1 MKTIDYSRKM
11 DYLYRFNFRV
21 KKILPGAH
29 IPMKIIEHIEDIDK
43 PFTNAVV
50 TIGNFDGVHIGHQS
64 LFHEVVL
71 KAASLKGTSVAIT
84 FDPHPLR
91 VLTKHR
97 HPPLITL
104 NEQKKELIAA
114 TELDVLLVIPF
125 THEFSEISAKD
136 FITELLVKRIGMKAI
151 IVGPDYSFG
160 QNREGDIGLLKDLGR
175 RQDFEVI
182 ISDWIKSA
190 HRNEGRISSTRIREL
205 VASGDIEKAQKL
217 LGRNYQIR
225 GTVVSGRNRGGKLLG
240 FPTANLALQDE
251 LCPKTGIYAVTVEW
265 KGHIYQG
272 VANIGYSPTFDDHLF
287 TVEVHILDFDQ
298 DLYDQK
304 IKINFLKRIR
314 DEIKFDS
321 FEALSDQIRNDVA
334 VARHLFSN

>member
-1 MKTIDYSRKM
+1 MV
-11 DYLYRFNFRV
+11 YLYRFNFPV
-21 KKILPGAH
+21 KKLLQDILYH
-29 IPMKIIEHIEDIDK
+29 MKIIERIEDINK
-43 PFTNAVV
+43 PFPNAVI

-64 LFHEVVL
+64 LFHEVIL
-71 KAASLKGTSVAIT
+71 KAASLNGTSIAMT

-91 VLTKHR
+91 VLTSRR

-104 NEQKKELIAA
+104 NEQKRELIAA
-114 TELDVLLVIPF
+114 TELDILLVVPF
-125 THEFSEISAKD
+125 TKEFASIAATD
-136 FITELLVKRIGMKAI
+136 FIAELLVKRIGMKAV
-151 IVGPDYSFG
+151 IVGQDYTFG
-160 QNREGDIGLLKDLGR
+160 KNREGDIDLLQSLGHKLN
-175 RQDFEVI
+175 FEVI
-182 ISDWIKSA
+182 LADWIKAS

-205 VASGDIEKAQKL
+205 VSDGDIQSASKL

-225 GTVVSGRNRGGKLLG
+225 GTVVEGRNRGGKLLG

-265 KGHIYQG
+265 DGKLYQA

-287 TVEVHILDFDQ
+287 TVEVHILDFDR
-298 DLYDQK
+298 DIYGQK

-321 FEALSDQIRNDVA
+321 LAALSDQIRDDIA
-334 VARHLFSN
+334 VARELFNRVAPS

>member
-1 MKTIDYSRKM
+1 M

-21 KKILPGAH
+21 KKILPGIH
-29 IPMKIIEHIEDIDK
+29 IPMKIIDNIENIEK

-71 KAASLKGTSVAIT
+71 KAASLKGTSVAMT

-91 VLTKHR
+91 VLTNHR

-104 NEQKKELIAA
+104 NEQKTELIAS
-114 TELDVLLVIPF
+114 TELDVLIVVPF
-125 THEFSEISAKD
+125 TQEFATISARD
-136 FITELLVKRIGMKAI
+136 FVSELLVKRIGMRAV

-160 QNREGDIGLLKDLGR
+160 KNREGDIGLLKDLGR
-175 RQDFEVI
+175 QLGFEVVLA
-182 ISDWIKSA
+182 DWIKST

-225 GTVVSGRNRGGKLLG
+225 GTVVNGRNRGGKLLG

-251 LCPKTGIYAVTVEW
+251 LCPKAGIYAVTVEW
-265 KGHIYQG
+265 KGLLHQG

-287 TVEVHILDFDQ
+287 TVEVHILDFHQ
-298 DLYDQK
+298 DIYGQK

-314 DEIKFDS
+314 DEIKFDNLTS
-321 FEALSDQIRNDVA
+321 LSDQIRNDIA
-334 VARHLFSN
+334 VARKLFNN

>member
-1 MKTIDYSRKM
+1 
-11 DYLYRFNFRV
+11 
-21 KKILPGAH
+21 
-29 IPMKIIEHIEDIDK
+29 MKIIEHIEDIDK
-43 PFTNAVV
+43 PFTNAVL

-71 KAASLKGTSVAIT
+71 KAVSLQGTSVAMT

-125 THEFSEISAKD
+125 TREFAAISAKD
-136 FITELLVKRIGMKAI
+136 FITELLVKRIGMKAV

-160 QNREGDIGLLKDLGR
+160 KNREGGIDLLKELGR
-175 RQDFEVI
+175 QLDFEVI
-182 ISDWIKSA
+182 LADWIKST
-190 HRNEGRISSTRIREL
+190 HHDEGRISSTRIREL

-217 LGRNYQIR
+217 LGRNYQLR
-225 GTVVSGRNRGGKLLG
+225 GSVVNGRNRGGKLLG

-251 LCPKTGIYAVTVEW
+251 LCPKSGIYAVTVEW
-265 KGHIYQG
+265 EGQLYHG

-287 TVEVHILDFDQ
+287 TVEVHILDFNQ
-298 DLYDQK
+298 DIYGQK

-321 FEALSDQIRNDVA
+321 LASLSEQIRQDIT
-334 VARHLFSN
+334 VARNLFDN

>member
-1 MKTIDYSRKM
+1 M

-21 KKILPGAH
+21 KKILPGVH
-29 IPMKIIEHIEDIDK
+29 IDMKIIENIEDIDK

-71 KAASLKGTSVAIT
+71 KAASLKGTSVAMT

-91 VLTKHR
+91 VLTNHR

-104 NEQKKELIAA
+104 NEQKTELIAS
-114 TELDVLLVIPF
+114 TELDVLIVIPF
-125 THEFSEISAKD
+125 TQEFAAISARD
-136 FITELLVKRIGMKAI
+136 FITELLVKRIGMQAV

-160 QNREGDIGLLKDLGR
+160 KNREGDIDLLQDLGR
-175 RQDFEVI
+175 QQGFEVI
-182 ISDWIKSA
+182 LADWIKST
-190 HRNEGRISSTRIREL
+190 HGNEGRISSTRIREL

-225 GTVVSGRNRGGKLLG
+225 GTVINGRNRGGKLLG
-240 FPTANLALQDE
+240 FPTANLSLQDE

-265 KGHIYQG
+265 EGQLYHG

-287 TVEVHILDFDQ
+287 TVEVHILDFSQ
-298 DLYDQK
+298 DIYGRK

-314 DEIKFDS
+314 DEIKFHNIG
-321 FEALSDQIRNDVA
+321 ALSDQIRDDIRVT
-334 VARHLFSN
+334 RELFASASPS

>member
-1 MKTIDYSRKM
+1 MKLYENID
-11 DYLYRFNFRV
+11 
-21 KKILPGAH
+21 
-29 IPMKIIEHIEDIDK
+29 DIDH
-43 PFTNAVV
+43 PFPNAVV

-71 KAASLKGTSVAIT
+71 KAVGLGGTSVAMT

-97 HPPLITL
+97 QPPLITL

-114 TELDVLLVIPF
+114 TELDVLIIVPF
-125 THEFSEISAKD
+125 TRTFAAVSAHD
-136 FITELLVKRIGMKAI
+136 FIVEWLVKRIGMKAI
-151 IVGPDYSFG
+151 IVGKDYTFG
-160 QNREGDIGLLKDLGR
+160 KDRKGDIDLLKSLGR
-175 RQDFEVI
+175 EYEFEVVLA
-182 ISDWIKSA
+182 DWIKSA
-190 HRNEGRISSTRIREL
+190 PRNEGRISSTRIRKL
-205 VASGDIEKAQKL
+205 VAAGDIEKARHL

-225 GTVVSGRNRGGKLLG
+225 GSVVSGRNRGGKLLG

-265 KGHIYQG
+265 EGSLYQG

-287 TVEVHILDFDQ
+287 TVEVHILDFDRNI
-298 DLYDQK
+298 YGQK

-321 FEALSDQIRNDVA
+321 IEALSDQIRDDIA
-334 VARHLFSN
+334 IARELFKH

>member
-1 MKTIDYSRKM
+1 M

-21 KKILPGAH
+21 KKILPGIH
-29 IPMKIIEHIEDIDK
+29 IPMKIIDNIENIEE

-71 KAASLKGTSVAIT
+71 KAASLKGTSVAMT

-91 VLTKHR
+91 VLTNHR

-104 NEQKKELIAA
+104 NEQKTELIAS
-114 TELDVLLVIPF
+114 TELDVLIVVPF
-125 THEFSEISAKD
+125 TQEFATISARD
-136 FITELLVKRIGMKAI
+136 FVSELLVKRIGMRAV

-160 QNREGDIGLLKDLGR
+160 KNREGDIGLLKDLGR
-175 RQDFEVI
+175 QLGFEVVLA
-182 ISDWIKSA
+182 DWIKST

-225 GTVVSGRNRGGKLLG
+225 GTVVNGRNRGGKLLG

-251 LCPKTGIYAVTVEW
+251 LCPKAGIYAVTVEW
-265 KGHIYQG
+265 KGLLHQG

-287 TVEVHILDFDQ
+287 TVEVHILDFHQ
-298 DLYDQK
+298 DIYGQK

-314 DEIKFDS
+314 DEIKFDNLTS
-321 FEALSDQIRNDVA
+321 LSDQIRNDIA
-334 VARHLFSN
+334 VARKLFNN